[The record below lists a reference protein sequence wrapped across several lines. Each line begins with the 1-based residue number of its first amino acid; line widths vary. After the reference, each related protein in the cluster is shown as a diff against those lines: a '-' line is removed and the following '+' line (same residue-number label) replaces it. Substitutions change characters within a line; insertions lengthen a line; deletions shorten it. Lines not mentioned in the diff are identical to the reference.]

1 MLPRLLSLVAC
12 LFVAVPI
19 QAAPAPFLRAKPAQ
33 PEVLL
38 RGFLPKDRRPAGET
52 WAVGNQAAYRALTA
66 AWGIANPPWV
76 DFRSH
81 FLAVHVTGPFVHIL
95 RFEVDAGGDVRPV
108 TQSTAHFL
116 GYQVPGHSI
125 LIQSF
130 RRSAVKT
137 VKGLPPPK

>member
-1 MLPRLLSLVAC
+1 
-12 LFVAVPI
+12 FVAVPI
-19 QAAPAPFLRAKPAQ
+19 QAAPAPFRRAGPAQ

-38 RGFLPKDRRPAGET
+38 RGFLPVDRRPAGEP
-52 WAVGNQAAYRALTA
+52 WAVGNQADYRALTA
-66 AWGIANPPWV
+66 AWGIANPPRV

-81 FLAVHVTGPFVHIL
+81 FLAVHVTGPFVHVV
-95 RFEVDAGGDVRPV
+95 RFEMVGGDVRPV

-116 GYQVPGHSI
+116 GYEVPGHSI